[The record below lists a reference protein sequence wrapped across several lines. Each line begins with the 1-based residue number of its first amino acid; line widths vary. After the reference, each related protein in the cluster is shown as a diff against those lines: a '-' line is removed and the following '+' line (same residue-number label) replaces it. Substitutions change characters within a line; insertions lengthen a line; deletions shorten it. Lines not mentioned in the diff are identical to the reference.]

1 MVDINECINYG
12 QENQNN
18 ASINDFRNERERKSE
33 ENISGGAFIDI
44 WQPFTE
50 RKGGGFRLKRKF
62 FFWKDK
68 GKKRKKRMKIKKRIK

>member
-18 ASINDFRNERERKSE
+18 TSFNDFRNERERKSE

-44 WQPFTE
+44 
-50 RKGGGFRLKRKF
+50 
-62 FFWKDK
+62 
-68 GKKRKKRMKIKKRIK
+68 

>member
-33 ENISGGAFIDI
+33 ANISGGALTDI
-44 WQPFTE
+44 WHIAYRESFFFAKIEKTKE
-50 RKGGGFRLKRKF
+50 RKERKE
-62 FFWKDK
+62 WK
-68 GKKRKKRMKIKKRIK
+68 